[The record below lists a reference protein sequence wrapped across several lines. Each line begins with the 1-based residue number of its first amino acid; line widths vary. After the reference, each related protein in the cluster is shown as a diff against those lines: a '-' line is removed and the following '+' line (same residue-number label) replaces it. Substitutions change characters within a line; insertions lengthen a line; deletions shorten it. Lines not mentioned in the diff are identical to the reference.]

1 MPRDIYHQN
10 HGNPVQAHLLPSEPL
25 SLQFG
30 RRNNDVVA
38 NRELLRTVMRNLV
51 LVAAI
56 CLAGDWLGHAFS
68 MKFPVNVILVFVMA
82 HGMIR
87 LWRAAE
93 SYRPNFLLLAVP
105 FIVHFFLPSMVARTM
120 LTAMLAAFVGR
131 EFTRHFV
138 QLATGFP
145 MKAKQAAKERQLW
158 ETLSLGC
165 ALLVIP
171 CLIPLAMPRH
181 AAFGLMLMIGAV
193 VVVIAFS
200 NPLSLFPTAMRA
212 WSSWL
217 TYNREDE
224 SAAGVINS
232 PAGNLPLRLGMTVLL
247 VANVTLLLASLF
259 PLSDLVWGSHS
270 SSFGM
275 TEVVFMVPLA
285 FFMVALPVSVAA
297 LLMMLV
303 AAPALCRFSAIHGSD
318 ADATWE
324 QVTDTLR
331 SSDNEVE
338 RDSLFFG
345 RLTHDGSPLLV
356 PRAVFKEHVHILGDS
371 GSGKT
376 ARGLLP
382 LAEQLVADQQSSLIV
397 IDLKG
402 DSQEILSSLQHC
414 ASRYG
419 TDGSPIPVRQF
430 TVREDQAT
438 FAFNPFQLPCWQR
451 LNLFQRTDVLCGA
464 LGLIYGT
471 DYGRGYYSSANASV
485 LYTTLKAYPEVGSFS
500 ELCDRINFVTARPK
514 NFGLSD
520 KQGDAGTHVKMICER
535 LASFKALNVTPD
547 HTPSKEVN
555 TLAMDPTQLFARQ
568 EIFYFHLSTTLGPGS
583 SPEIARLAMFM
594 LLTSATLTSQR
605 RQVYLMIDEFQR
617 VAAHNVDAILQ
628 IARSMNVG
636 VILANQ
642 SMSDLKRDD
651 LVHVVEANCRYRQW
665 YAVSS
670 PDEQQR
676 LSKGSGETIDVL
688 HSESTSRQR
697 DGFDVR
703 VTNSRGANQMI
714 APRLSLNDVKLASDD
729 PRKSIALVTRGAGYS
744 QFGGMPVVVESDFH
758 ISESEFLRRKNAP
771 WPVAAVGSFIPELWT
786 LQQPA
791 TPKKSRK
798 QGPLVTEELIG
809 EEPSLFDRFLSD
821 AQEDNA

>member
-1 MPRDIYHQN
+1 MPRDTYYQN
-10 HGNPVQAHLLPSEPL
+10 HGNPVQAHLLPGKPL

-30 RRNNDVVA
+30 RRNNNVIG
-38 NRELLRTVMRNLV
+38 NHELLRTVMWNLV
-51 LVAAI
+51 LVAGI
-56 CLAGDWLGHAFS
+56 CLAGDWFRHAFS
-68 MKFPVNVILVFVMA
+68 MKFPVNAILAFVMA

-93 SYRPNFLLLAVP
+93 SYRPNFLLLAIP
-105 FIVHFFLPSMVARTM
+105 FVVHFFVPSMFARTM
-120 LTAMLAAFVGR
+120 LTAMLAAYVGR

-145 MKAKQAAKERQLW
+145 MKSRRAARERQFW
-158 ETLSLGC
+158 EGLSLGC

-171 CLIPLAMPRH
+171 CLLPLAIPSH
-181 AAFGLMLMIGAV
+181 AAFGLMLMVGAV
-193 VVVIAFS
+193 VVVIAIS
-200 NPLSLFPTAMRA
+200 NPMSLIPTAGRA
-212 WSSWL
+212 WASWL

-232 PAGNLPLRLGMTVLL
+232 PAGTLPLRLGMTVLL
-247 VANVTLLLASLF
+247 VANVTLLLASLL

-270 SSFGM
+270 SSFGI
-275 TEVVFMVPLA
+275 TDVFVMVPLA
-285 FFMVALPVSVAA
+285 LFMVALPVGVAIF
-297 LLMMLV
+297 LMMLV
-303 AAPALCRFSAIHGSD
+303 AAPALCRFSAIQVRNVD
-318 ADATWE
+318 ASWE

-331 SSDNEVE
+331 SSDNEIE

-356 PRAVFKEHVHILGDS
+356 PRAVFKEHAHFLGDS

-382 LAEQLVADQQSSLIV
+382 LAEQLVADQQSSLVV

-414 ASRYG
+414 ARRYG
-419 TDGSPIPVRQF
+419 TEGSPIPVRQF
-430 TVREDQAT
+430 TVREDHAT

-500 ELCDRINFVTARPK
+500 ELSDRINFVTGRSK
-514 NFGLSD
+514 SFGLSD

-547 HTPSKEVN
+547 HAPSKEVN
-555 TLAMDPTQLFARQ
+555 ASAMDPTQLFARQ

-594 LLTSATLTSQR
+594 LLTTATLTSQR

-617 VAAHNVDAILQ
+617 VAAHNVETILQ

-636 VILANQ
+636 VVLANQ
-642 SMSDLKRDD
+642 SMSDLKRED
-651 LVHVVEANCRYRQW
+651 LVGVVETNCRFRQW

-670 PDEQQR
+670 PDEQSK
-676 LSKGSGETIDVL
+676 LSKGSGETIDIL
-688 HSESTSRQR
+688 HSETTSRQR

-703 VTNSRGANQMI
+703 VTNARVATQKI
-714 APRLSLNDVKLASDD
+714 VPRLSLNDVKLASDD

-758 ISESEFLRRKNAP
+758 ISEAEFLRRKNAP
-771 WPVAAVGSFIPELWT
+771 WPAATTGSFVPEQWSQ
-786 LQQPA
+786 QQPA
-791 TPKKSRK
+791 TPKESRK
-798 QGPLVTEELIG
+798 RGPLVTEELIG
-809 EEPSLFDRFLSD
+809 EEPSLFDKFLSD
-821 AQEDNA
+821 TREGNA